1 MMASDIA
8 FDKETI
14 PKQDI
19 QAPSDRNST
28 SLDMAE
34 KPGEP
39 DSLDGDTDLETGLP
53 QELVWDSPEDPENV
67 RNWSTIKKVYHTAI
81 PALYGFVM

>member
-1 MMASDIA
+1 MASNTA
-8 FDKETI
+8 LDKETHMNH
-14 PKQDI
+14 DI
-19 QAPSDRNST
+19 TAPSHRNST

-39 DSLDGDTDLETGLP
+39 DTTDGDTDLETGP
-53 QELVWDSPEDPENV
+53 AQELVWDSPADPGNA
-67 RNWSTIKKVYHTAI
+67 RNWSTIKKVLHTAI